1 MIKDIDWGEKRR
13 DLCLFL
19 HHPTPGSTKNCTQRR
34 WSHTMK
40 INLATWWAMM
50 GGVTSCCSTTW
61 VHSYFSKWNIW
72 AILGGVTSYR
82 SAIGVLFLLTWNSGE
97 CKFKKLFLKSQPHQE
112 QIRSDPLIWNVP
124 LQHNLKSESLLHF
137 SSLRCANVR
146 TKHNNSNGG
155 TPTTQKERWL
165 DKTPQKKLNPN
176 APLHSWSRRQGTISA
191 RFKQYTDNPPT
202 HEISFWS
209 AFWQAPTN
217 NACTQINVDKH
228 TCQNLAFFHPCLE
241 GWRVL
246 REWSR
251 VHRVCALEP
260 SPGLGNHEVIMSV
273 KRKATLID
281 NKANGFGE
289 LFDHIMELL

>member
-1 MIKDIDWGEKRR
+1 MIKDIGWEEKRR

-19 HHPTPGSTKNCTQRR
+19 HHPTPRSTKNCTQRR
-34 WSHTMK
+34 RSHTMK

-50 GGVTSCCSTTW
+50 GRVTSCCSTTW

-72 AILGGVTSYR
+72 AILGGVTSYC

-97 CKFKKLFLKSQPHQE
+97 YKFKKLFEISTTPRAEKMIPWYEMSLCN
-112 QIRSDPLIWNVP
+112 IIWNLNPFCTFPVWDVQTWEQNITTQIEVLP
-124 LQHNLKSESLLHF
+124 PPKKRGDLTKR
-137 SSLRCANVR
+137 SSL
-146 TKHNNSNGG
+146 
-155 TPTTQKERWL
+155 
-165 DKTPQKKLNPN
+165 PQKKLPPN

-228 TCQNLAFFHPCLE
+228 TCQNLVFFPSLSWGMESVERMIASSQSMCTRTIPRP
-241 GWRVL
+241 W
-246 REWSR
+246 
-251 VHRVCALEP
+251 EP
-260 SPGLGNHEVIMSV
+260 RSHHECETQGNPDS
-273 KRKATLID
+273 
-281 NKANGFGE
+281 
-289 LFDHIMELL
+289 